1 MECQPQVEGRT
12 AEIAAAARALIAERG
27 FEGLR
32 TRDIAARVG
41 INVAT
46 LHYHVPTKQ
55 ALVEL
60 VARSLRDAFIAQNR
74 VRPREG
80 LSATDMLEHEFT
92 DFRETMIEKPETFIV
107 MTELNERARRDE
119 TVRALV
125 GPMMAY
131 VHGDLTRILEKGRAS
146 GEFRADLDPPAAA
159 LMIFGALIATQRAPD
174 HGAAFFDRTC
184 AELFRAVRAPST
196 RD

>member
-1 MECQPQVEGRT
+1 MECQPQIEGRT

-60 VARSLRDAFIAQNR
+60 VARSLRDEFIAQNR
-74 VRPREG
+74 ARPRES
-80 LSATDMLEHEFT
+80 LSATDMLKLEFT
-92 DFRETMIEKPETFIV
+92 DFRETMVETPETFIV
-107 MTELNERARRDE
+107 MMELNERARRDE

-125 GPMMAY
+125 SPMMAY
-131 VHGDLTRILEKGRAS
+131 VHGEFTRILEKGRAA
-146 GEFRADLDPPAAA
+146 GEFRPDLDPQAAA
-159 LMIFGALIATQRAPD
+159 LMVFGTLVATRRAPD
-174 HGAAFFDRTC
+174 RSVAFFDRTC
-184 AELFRAVRAPST
+184 AELLRAVRTPIPQN
-196 RD
+196 